1 MNDKILPFTGG
12 TTADIDP
19 DTILENN
26 KGEYECVIMIGYTK
40 MGAERFVSSTG
51 DSALMIWLLERA
63 KKIILE
69 SADVDDEEE
78 WVQ

>member
-12 TTADIDP
+12 TTADINP

-63 KKIILE
+63 KKTILE